1 MLIALLHVALALVLS
16 PMLLSVAHRTKAFF
30 AGRQGAPWLQPYF
43 ELGRLLRKGAVYSAT
58 TSWVFQIAPPL
69 GLSAAL
75 ATLALVPFA
84 GHRAIVAFPGDVL
97 LFSGLL
103 ALWRFAT
110 ILAALD
116 TGSSFEGMGASREAA
131 LSALGEPALILA
143 LGAIARQT
151 GQLSLSGILPALTPH
166 TWHQAWPVLALL
178 LVTLSLVYVAENGRV
193 PFDDPTTHLELTM
206 IHEVMILD
214 SAGPDL
220 AFIEYAAAL
229 KLWILGSLVVA
240 IVTPVSRLPE
250 AWALL
255 LALAGMAGVAM
266 ATGVTESIMAR
277 SRLNRLPKV
286 LGTASI
292 LVAVALLLIQ
302 R

>member
-1 MLIALLHVALALVLS
+1 MPIALLHFALALVLS
-16 PMLLSVAHRTKAFF
+16 PMLLSLTHRTKAFF

-43 ELGRLLRKGAVYSAT
+43 ELGRLLRKGAVFSTT
-58 TSWVFQIAPPL
+58 TSWVFQVAPAL
-69 GLSAAL
+69 GLAAAMAAL
-75 ATLALVPFA
+75 TLLPFA
-84 GHRAIVAFPGDVL
+84 GHRAIIAFPGDLL

-103 ALWRFAT
+103 ALWRFAA

-116 TGSSFEGMGASREAA
+116 TGSSLEGMGASREAA

-151 GQLSLSGILPALTPH
+151 GQLSLSGMLPALTVQ
-166 TWHQAWPVLALL
+166 TWNQAWPVLALL
-178 LVTLSLVYVAENGRV
+178 LVTLALVYLAENGRV

-214 SAGPDL
+214 SSGPDL

-229 KLWILGSLVVA
+229 KLWILGALMAA
-240 IVTPVSRLPE
+240 ILAPVSPLPE
-250 AWALL
+250 APALL
-255 LALAGMAGVAM
+255 LALAGMAGVAI
-266 ATGVTESIMAR
+266 ATGVTESVMAR